1 MEKSFRLAEK
11 AGHLLGECLGGAV
24 VTTSYSQDHNDLIW
38 ELSGYPIYGT
48 HGTGKVYI
56 VFPAKTFYVRAGDV
70 KYCPMAQDQVRLCQ
84 GSLDKPLAHPHIYSG
99 SAHPCWSEGTR
110 ASVAD
115 FLATLIETLTLSNV
129 TSKSV
134 SYGRCASGLLGVG
147 QDAICHS
154 AMQMKRVYAAFRHL
168 PIVKDR
174 VKLTRYINNRWIT
187 IVSHLM

>member
-70 KYCPMAQDQVRLCQ
+70 KYCPMEIGR
-84 GSLDKPLAHPHIYSG
+84 AH
-99 SAHPCWSEGTR
+99 
-110 ASVAD
+110 V
-115 FLATLIETLTLSNV
+115 
-129 TSKSV
+129 
-134 SYGRCASGLLGVG
+134 
-147 QDAICHS
+147 
-154 AMQMKRVYAAFRHL
+154 
-168 PIVKDR
+168 
-174 VKLTRYINNRWIT
+174 
-187 IVSHLM
+187 

>member
-1 MEKSFRLAEK
+1 MNKSFLIAQS
-11 AGHLLGECLGGAV
+11 AGYLLGECLGGAV

-56 VFPAKTFYVRAGDV
+56 VFPAKTFAVRAGEA
-70 KYCPMAQDQVRLCQ
+70 KFEPMPQDQVRLCQ
-84 GSLDKPLAHPHIYSG
+84 GSLDKAFAHPHVYNSG
-99 SAHPCWSEGTR
+99 HPCWHDGARSG
-110 ASVAD
+110 VAD

-154 AMQMKRVYAAFRHL
+154 AMQMKRVYAAFRPL

-187 IVSHLM
+187 IVSHFM